1 MSSPEDIRFD
11 GWVLRRRPLELFR
24 GEHRVRL
31 QNQPLRVLEELLTRP
46 GELVTREQLVARLWP
61 KRVVD
66 FDSSLNAAVRRLR
79 AAMEDEAETPKYI
92 ETVPRQGYRFIGTI
106 GPVSSAAHTQSNS
119 HVESAPPAEAP
130 SRRGLYLAVAAV
142 IFVALIGAALW
153 RTWDREP
160 ASSRRAEKSIVV
172 LPFADLSPE
181 RDQEYFADGL
191 TEELLNSLA
200 QSKDLRVIARTS
212 AFSFKG
218 QSVDIPTL
226 AERLNVTHVL
236 EGSVR
241 KSGDRLRIT
250 AQLVDAAN
258 SLHLWSETYDRR
270 LDDVLDVQSD
280 IANAVAKAL
289 EVALSPRQ
297 SPGATV
303 DPHAYEQYLRANF
316 FFQRRAPGD
325 IDRAKEYYQQ
335 ALEADPRFA
344 RAWAG
349 LAGVFRI
356 QTYEGALDYEQ
367 GLEQLRSAADRA
379 LALDPD
385 LPDAHLRLS
394 HYYYARGD
402 HETGTKHFRRAE
414 SLSPNHPLLLGN
426 LAGYMAEEER
436 WDEALELQRRAVAAD
451 PLSFTSQDNLT
462 SMLLMAGRVEEARV
476 EAAKARE
483 LEPTQIAETSVRLLI
498 VERRFA
504 EALELALTW
513 PEGAEKVQALAL
525 AYVGLGRK
533 PEADAALASL
543 ISSYGAV
550 EPFRV
555 AEVYA
560 FRRETDA
567 AFEWLRTVD
576 RLPLLRRPSLIRFS
590 PLLKSL
596 HEDARWQAWVAADS
610 P

>member
-1 MSSPEDIRFD
+1 
-11 GWVLRRRPLELFR
+11 
-24 GEHRVRL
+24 
-31 QNQPLRVLEELLTRP
+31 
-46 GELVTREQLVARLWP
+46 
-61 KRVVD
+61 
-66 FDSSLNAAVRRLR
+66 
-79 AAMEDEAETPKYI
+79 MEDEAEPPKYI
-92 ETVPRQGYRFIGTI
+92 ETVPRHGYRFIGTI
-106 GPVSSAAHTQSNS
+106 EPVSSAVQAQSSS

-130 SRRGLYLAVAAV
+130 SRRGLYLAVAAM
-142 IFVALIGAALW
+142 IFVALVSGALW

-181 RDQEYFADGL
+181 RDQEYFTDGL

-218 QSVDIPTL
+218 QNVDIATL

-241 KSGDRLRIT
+241 KSGHRLRIT

-258 SLHLWSETYDRR
+258 SLHVWSETYDRR
-270 LDDVLDVQSD
+270 LDDVLDLQSD
-280 IANAVAKAL
+280 IASAVAEAL

-303 DPHAYEQYLRANF
+303 DPHAYEQYLRAHF

-325 IDRAKEYYQQ
+325 LERAKEYYER

-356 QTYEGALDYEQ
+356 QTYEGTLDSEQ

-394 HYYYARGD
+394 NYYDAIGD
-402 HETGTKHFRRAE
+402 RETATKHFRRAE
-414 SLSPNHPLLLGN
+414 SLSPNHPLLLGF
-426 LAGYMAEEER
+426 LAADMAEQGR
-436 WDEALELQRRAVAAD
+436 WGEALELQRRAVAAD
-451 PLSFTSQDNLT
+451 PLSFITQDNL
-462 SMLLMAGRVEEARV
+462 SFMLLMAGRIEEARV

-483 LEPTQIAETSVRLLI
+483 LEPTRIAETSAHLLI

-513 PEGAEKVQALAL
+513 PEGAERAQALAL
-525 AYVGLGRK
+525 AYVGLGRN

-550 EPFRV
+550 ESFRV

-560 FRRETDA
+560 FRGEADA

-576 RLPLLRRPSLIRFS
+576 RLPQHRRPSLLRFS
-590 PLLKSL
+590 PFLKFL
-596 HEDARWQAWVAADS
+596 HDDARWQAWAAADS
-610 P
+610 RLPQ